1 MKISKIVMVMAL
13 AVPAFLGLV
22 GQDSSSKKP
31 QAVTGANL
39 SFKADVFPIVQKYC
53 LPCHAEESYNPS
65 QLSLDTY
72 ELLMKGGKHGPP
84 IVPGKPEESI
94 MFKKLSPDP
103 PFGDPMPLKVRRRKN
118 PSQQKKL
125 TEEEIRSITEWIKQG
140 APDN

>member
-1 MKISKIVMVMAL
+1 MKISKKVMVMAL
-13 AVPAFLGLV
+13 AVPSFLGLV

-39 SFKADVFPIVQKYC
+39 SFKADVFPIVRKYC

-84 IVPGKPEESI
+84 VVPGKPEESI
-94 MFKKLSPDP
+94 MLKKLSPDP